1 MGKKDE
7 FSQEE
12 ADAAGQD
19 RDEMNRDR
27 AAQEKALG
35 NPHDDD

>member
-12 ADAAGQD
+12 ADAAG
-19 RDEMNRDR
+19 RDRDR
-27 AAQEKALG
+27 AAQEKDLG
-35 NPHDDD
+35 NPHAGNDDD